1 MKESYNEGRTNHV
14 GPESCVAHRKVRG
27 EALTGES
34 AGWVLSREIHVSL
47 RGADAVEVGGR
58 QHRAGRQGQGCPD
71 PARSETPC
79 TRGRFLHGN
88 REISRLAAESVAA
101 VRVGNPRGYADDAR
115 S

>member
-1 MKESYNEGRTNHV
+1 MKESYSESRANYA
-14 GPESCVAHRKVRG
+14 GPESCGAHREVRV

-47 RGADAVEVGGR
+47 RSADAVEVGGR
-58 QHRAGRQGQGCPD
+58 QHQAGRYGQD
-71 PARSETPC
+71 RLDFARSETPR

-88 REISRLAAESVAA
+88 REISRLAAAVAA
-101 VRVGNPRGYADDAR
+101 VRVENPRGYSDDAR

>member
-14 GPESCVAHRKVRG
+14 GPESCGAHREVRV

-47 RGADAVEVGGR
+47 RSADAVEVGGR
-58 QHRAGRQGQGCPD
+58 QHQAGRHGQERPD
-71 PARSETPC
+71 SARSETPR

-88 REISRLAAESVAA
+88 REISRPAAGVPA
-101 VRVGNPRGYADDAR
+101 VRVENPKEYSDDAR